1 MKSVIS
7 YTHLSGKEKQGQAC
21 LDIASYLGNPEA
33 YERLREEIANSERN
47 WEMFQG
53 IKFAL
58 AMFAGIEG
66 YPVVGMVALLW
77 EMTDDE
83 LLALNPEV

>member
-1 MKSVIS
+1 MKSVIN
-7 YTHLSGKEKQGQAC
+7 YAHLFGKEKQGQAC
-21 LDIASYLGNPEA
+21 LDVASYLGNPTA
-33 YERLREEIANSERN
+33 YERLREDIANSERT
-47 WEMFQG
+47 WEMFKG
-53 IKFAL
+53 IQFGL

>member
-1 MKSVIS
+1 MKSSINYS
-7 YTHLSGKEKQGQAC
+7 HLSGIEKQGQAC
-21 LDIASYLGNPEA
+21 LDIASYLGNPA
-33 YERLREEIANSERN
+33 VYERLRQDIAASDRT
-47 WEMFQG
+47 WENFQG

-66 YPVVGMVALLW
+66 YPVVGMTALLW
-77 EMTDDE
+77 GMTDDE